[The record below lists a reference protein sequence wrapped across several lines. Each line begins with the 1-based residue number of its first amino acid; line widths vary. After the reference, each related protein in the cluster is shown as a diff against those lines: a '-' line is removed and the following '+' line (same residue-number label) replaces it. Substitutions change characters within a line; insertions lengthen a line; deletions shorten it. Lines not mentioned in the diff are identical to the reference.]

1 MSSIEEIKNR
11 IKNQTGLVMSRVP
24 EPTRSEFIEFANGE
38 FAGDYGLLLRELWSC
53 YKHYQQIINTQDTK
67 LDYLITMVKNINISQ
82 PKPEGKM
89 LPKMLGRKL
98 TEREV
103 DEQNEQT

>member
-1 MSSIEEIKNR
+1 MTKSLEIENI
-11 IKNQTGLVMSRVP
+11 P
-24 EPTRSEFIEFANGE
+24 EKTREEFVQFSNGE
-38 FAGDYGLLLRELWSC
+38 FDGDYSKTFYYLWEC

>member
-38 FAGDYGLLLRELWSC
+38 FAGDYGLSLKWYVEQAKEYQKVKKVLL
-53 YKHYQQIINTQDTK
+53 
-67 LDYLITMVKNINISQ
+67 
-82 PKPEGKM
+82 
-89 LPKMLGRKL
+89 
-98 TEREV
+98 
-103 DEQNEQT
+103 NEEILKEILK